1 LTSTIQKPSIK
12 HYSIFVNYSLVPSP
26 EKEHEMFQQIV
37 LVGRLGNDPEMRY
50 TPSGVPVTTFSLA
63 VNRTW
68 TNQEGQRQ
76 DKTTWFRVTVWRKQA
91 EIVSQY
97 LTKGRQVLVVGE
109 VEEARPWTDRDGN
122 VRASL
127 EVTANTVRFLGTRAD
142 ADMQMGASGGT
153 AESSAEPGLGEE
165 DIPF

>member
-1 LTSTIQKPSIK
+1 
-12 HYSIFVNYSLVPSP
+12 
-26 EKEHEMFQQIV
+26 MFQQIV

>member
-1 LTSTIQKPSIK
+1 M
-12 HYSIFVNYSLVPSP
+12 Y
-26 EKEHEMFQQIV
+26 QQIT

-63 VNRTW
+63 VSKTW
-68 TNQEGQRQ
+68 TGQDGQRQ
-76 DKTTWFRVTVWRKQA
+76 EKTTWFRVTVWRKQA

-122 VRASL
+122 PRASL
-127 EVTANTVRFLGTRAD
+127 EVTANVVRFLGSRAD
-142 ADMQMGASGGT
+142 ALEATGGAAPAAAPASGDAG
-153 AESSAEPGLGEE
+153 SEE

>member
-1 LTSTIQKPSIK
+1 M
-12 HYSIFVNYSLVPSP
+12 Y
-26 EKEHEMFQQIV
+26 QQIT

-63 VNRTW
+63 VSRTW
-68 TNQEGQRQ
+68 TGQDGQRQ
-76 DKTTWFRVTVWRKQA
+76 EKTTWFRVTVWRKQA

-109 VEEARPWTDRDGN
+109 VEEARPWMDRDGN
-122 VRASL
+122 PRASL
-127 EVTANTVRFLGTRAD
+127 EVTANVVRFLGSRAD
-142 ADMQMGASGGT
+142 TMEVPSGGGAT
-153 AESSAEPGLGEE
+153 AAPASSEADSEE